1 MARRSRGRSRIFEDR
16 GTKGRL
22 GDSSRGGFAA
32 ARVVDSRRLMV
43 GLLVGGRLWQLTRD
57 DAAERQEGLM
67 ASGLG
72 GCLPEVRQGKAPRWV
87 QWARGGTERARLCRM
102 MILLGGPVSGD
113 RGSSRPASGAP
124 AR

>member
-22 GDSSRGGFAA
+22 RDSSRGGFAA

-43 GLLVGGRLWQLTRD
+43 GLLVDGRHWQFTRD
-57 DAAERQEGLM
+57 DAAERQECLL
-67 ASGLG
+67 ASGLRE
-72 GCLPEVRQGKAPRWV
+72 CLPEVCQGKAPRWL

-102 MILLGGPVSGD
+102 RI
-113 RGSSRPASGAP
+113 
-124 AR
+124 